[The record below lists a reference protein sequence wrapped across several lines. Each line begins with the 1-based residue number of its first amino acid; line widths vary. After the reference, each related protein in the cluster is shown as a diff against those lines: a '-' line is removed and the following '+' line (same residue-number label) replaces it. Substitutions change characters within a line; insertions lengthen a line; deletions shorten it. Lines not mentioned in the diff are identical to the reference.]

1 MVMKH
6 RLLGTSY
13 NHLWLSMVLKKK
25 VLCYIPAICPWFLQA
40 FPGPK
45 RPKRSIDP
53 WFQDAAYAGVSS
65 FGFGGTNAHAE
76 AKMGPSFELAVFT
89 VALLKSG

>member
-1 MVMKH
+1 MVIHGASKNRFYATSQLFVH
-6 RLLGTSY
+6 GFSRLFRGRNGRMTL
-13 NHLWLSMVLKKK
+13 H
-25 VLCYIPAICPWFLQA
+25 
-40 FPGPK
+40 
-45 RPKRSIDP
+45 P

-76 AKMGPSFELAVFT
+76 AKMGPSFEFAVFT